1 MEKQIGTLLNNDIED
16 KSLERKGIF
25 LRDYSKELYA
35 SGATTIRIEK
45 NIGRIA
51 KAWNIKAD
59 FTILPGHVIIHLWNH
74 EGTDS
79 YVISG
84 RIPPDRINFNTI
96 SKLSSLSWEIREK
109 CIDEELAK
117 EKFIKIKEETKLNPW
132 IVLTLFG
139 LANAS
144 FCELFGGDLISMA
157 IVFVATVDG
166 FLLKQRL
173 PAMGVDYRIVIVL
186 GACLSA
192 LISCS
197 GFVFSLGKT
206 PEIALAT
213 SVLYFVPGI
222 PFSNAVCDLIY
233 GHYLNSVSRFLQA
246 MIITVCLS
254 LGLCLAFLILNIDF
268 V

>member
-1 MEKQIGTLLNNDIED
+1 MRTQAGMPLNDIED

-25 LRDYSKELYA
+25 LRDYSTELYA

-51 KAWNIKAD
+51 EAWKITAD
-59 FTILPGHVIIHLWNH
+59 FTILPSCVIISLW
-74 EGTDS
+74 DS
-79 YVISG
+79 DNTHSYNVSG
-84 RIPPDRINFNTI
+84 KMPADRINFNTI
-96 SKLSSLSWEIREK
+96 SKLSSLSWEIRETG
-109 CIDEELAK
+109 IDEHLAR

-132 IVLTLFG
+132 VVLTLVG

-157 IVFVATVDG
+157 IVFIATIDG

-173 PAMGVDYRIVIVL
+173 PAIGVDYRITIIL
-186 GACLSA
+186 GACFSA

-213 SVLYFVPGI
+213 SVLYYVPGI

-233 GHYLNSVSRFLQA
+233 GHYLSSASRFLQA

-254 LGLCLAFLILNIDF
+254 LGLCLAFLILNLDF